1 MKNEVG
7 MLKTLLLAVALST
20 SAFTCGGSDDD
31 GNDVEPTPTPE
42 PEVPAPRPEL
52 EVLPIPALPKPEV
65 PTPVLPDPGPLGPV
79 NIMVLAPLDRD
90 EIPADSI
97 FELRA
102 EGVTIA
108 PSTDR
113 TPGTG
118 YFVIALDGRCTAAN
132 EVIPRNA
139 RHVHID
145 GGQSMAAVRLPPGPR
160 DLCVQV
166 AFGDGR
172 AYDGAAEL
180 TVYVY

>member
-1 MKNEVG
+1 MKNEAG
-7 MLKTLLLAVALST
+7 ILKTLLLAVALST

-31 GNDVEPTPTPE
+31 ENNVEPTPE

-52 EVLPIPALPKPEV
+52 EVLPPPALPKPEV
-65 PTPVLPDPGPLGPV
+65 PTPVLPPPTNLGSV
-79 NIMVLAPLDRD
+79 TIEVIAPLDRD

-102 EGVTIA
+102 EGVTLA
-108 PSTDR
+108 PASDR

-118 YFVIALDGRCTAAN
+118 YFVIALDGRCTEAN

-145 GGQSMAAVRLPPGPR
+145 GGQSMAAVHLPVGPR